1 DLRIALDTILFPVS
15 MSLFA
20 NNRKRLCDKL
30 KAKKVPENSIV
41 LLQGGQQ
48 TQQDSTDRDIT
59 FRQVNTVYFNFDES
73 YFQWC
78 FGVTEPDCFGTIEV
92 ASGKAVLF
100 IPKLPKEY
108 QVWMG
113 EIYPPSHFQAKYA
126 VDDVKFVQD
135 ISEELKRIN
144 AGVLLTLNGL
154 NTDSGH
160 TTREAA
166 FDGISSFTV
175 NNELLHP
182 VISECRVIKTEQEL
196 QVMRY
201 VNRVSSD
208 AHKELMRRIRPG
220 WMDYVIVAG
229 HFPVWSVAE
238 HGPTECLLQ
247 KLKPLLEKYK
257 ATALFKHHVYT
268 HGGCRHVAYT
278 CIGATG
284 DHCAILH
291 YGHAGAPN
299 DRLIADGDM
308 CLFDMG
314 GEYYCYASDI
324 TCSYPVNGKFTDDQ
338 KAIYNAVLKSNRAV
352 QKALKPENL
361 TSQNPLNY
369 LYKGSCDFVLFYP
382 HHARICLSSVS
393 WVDMHLLADRVQLEE
408 LVKIGILHGDVDE
421 MMAVR
426 LGAVFMPHGL
436 GHFMGHDVHDVG
448 GYPDGPER
456 RTEPGLRSLR
466 TARTME
472 EGMVLTIEPGI
483 YFNWPMIEQALNN
496 PEMSRFINADVI
508 QRFRNFGGV
517 S

>member
-1 DLRIALDTILFPVS
+1 MYHCSDLRIALDTILFPVS

-59 FRQVNTVYFNFDES
+59 FRQES

-220 WMDYVIVAG
+220 WMEYQ
-229 HFPVWSVAE
+229 AE
-238 HGPTECLLQ
+238 S
-247 KLKPLLEKYK
+247 
-257 ATALFKHHVYT
+257 LFKHHVYT

-352 QKALKPENL
+352 QKALKP
-361 TSQNPLNY
+361 
-369 LYKGSCDFVLFYP
+369 G
-382 HHARICLSSVS
+382 VS

-517 S
+517 RIEDDVAVTSDGMEMLTCVPRDVDEIERLMA

>member
-1 DLRIALDTILFPVS
+1 PVS

-59 FRQVNTVYFNFDES
+59 FRQES

-135 ISEELKRIN
+135 VISQISEELKRIN

-166 FDGISSFTV
+166 FDGISSSLLNNYFTHQVSTFVICYLLLTVENVLIFNSYKKLSWHSMSKSFMMLHFHIIPMLWSYFSEFIVFPLNSFTV

-220 WMDYVIVAG
+220 WMD
-229 HFPVWSVAE
+229 
-238 HGPTECLLQ
+238 
-247 KLKPLLEKYK
+247 
-257 ATALFKHHVYT
+257 
-268 HGGCRHVAYT
+268 
-278 CIGATG
+278 
-284 DHCAILH
+284 
-291 YGHAGAPN
+291 
-299 DRLIADGDM
+299 
-308 CLFDMG
+308 LFDMG

-352 QKALKPENL
+352 Q
-361 TSQNPLNY
+361 
-369 LYKGSCDFVLFYP
+369 
-382 HHARICLSSVS
+382 
-393 WVDMHLLADRVQLEE
+393 
-408 LVKIGILHGDVDE
+408 
-421 MMAVR
+421 
-426 LGAVFMPHGL
+426 
-436 GHFMGHDVHDVG
+436 
-448 GYPDGPER
+448 
-456 RTEPGLRSLR
+456 
-466 TARTME
+466 
-472 EGMVLTIEPGI
+472 
-483 YFNWPMIEQALNN
+483 
-496 PEMSRFINADVI
+496 
-508 QRFRNFGGV
+508 
-517 S
+517 

>member
-1 DLRIALDTILFPVS
+1 RIALDTILFPVS

-59 FRQVNTVYFNFDES
+59 FRQES

-135 ISEELKRIN
+135 VS
-144 AGVLLTLNGL
+144 TLIFQNGL

-220 WMDYVIVAG
+220 WMEYQ
-229 HFPVWSVAE
+229 AE
-238 HGPTECLLQ
+238 S
-247 KLKPLLEKYK
+247 
-257 ATALFKHHVYT
+257 LFKHHVYT

-352 QKALKPENL
+352 QKALKP
-361 TSQNPLNY
+361 
-369 LYKGSCDFVLFYP
+369 G
-382 HHARICLSSVS
+382 VS

-517 S
+517 RIEDDVAVTSDGMEMLTCVPRDVDEIERLMAEGRANDNPVLRGN